1 MAVRVRV
8 PLAAPSFNKP
18 TNMRKNLILSLSAV
32 SFLALTS
39 CSSKLGALSAD
50 NFNVVPNPLETRGG
64 EVTFTVNGTFP
75 EKYMKKKAMVTVT
88 PQIRYNGEA
97 LNLTGHTFQ
106 GEKVK
111 DNNPTI
117 YYKVGGNYSMKSTTG
132 YKPEM
137 HKSELYLTFDA
148 QVGKKKVAIPD
159 VKVADGIIATSE
171 LYKYTLAGSGACI
184 APDTFQRVRAQ
195 KQEAQIKFLINQ
207 ANLRKSEL
215 KNNTVSEFV
224 DMLKR
229 INREQESLN
238 IKDVEVLAYA
248 SPDGGVSFN
257 DKLASKRRNVSED
270 YVKKQLKAT
279 NVNTDINAGY
289 TAQDWEGFQRLVQ
302 ASNIQDKNVILRV
315 LSMYQD
321 PQEREQQIR
330 NMSAGFQEL
339 ANGILPE
346 LRRSR
351 LIINYETIGRSDE
364 QIKEQ
369 YKADATK
376 LSVDEMLY
384 AATLENSL
392 EAKENIYKKATEVYP
407 NDYRAFNNVAAIE
420 FEKGNNSEAM
430 NYLNRALSL
439 NSNAAEANA
448 NAGLVA
454 LLADK
459 HDEAQNYIAKA
470 TGANDLSKA
479 LGALQLAKGNYAQA
493 EADFKGVA
501 SNTAALAQIMN
512 KNYAGATTTLN
523 GIRNKD
529 GMTDYLMAI
538 VNARQGN
545 NSAAASYLKSALQ
558 KDSRLVGYAANDLEL
573 KNIAK

>member
-1 MAVRVRV
+1 M
-8 PLAAPSFNKP
+8 
-18 TNMRKNLILSLSAV
+18 
-32 SFLALTS
+32 
-39 CSSKLGALSAD
+39 
-50 NFNVVPNPLETRGG
+50 
-64 EVTFTVNGTFP
+64 
-75 EKYMKKKAMVTVT
+75 
-88 PQIRYNGEA
+88 
-97 LNLTGHTFQ
+97 
-106 GEKVK
+106 
-111 DNNPTI
+111 
-117 YYKVGGNYSMKSTTG
+117 
-132 YKPEM
+132 
-137 HKSELYLTFDA
+137 
-148 QVGKKKVAIPD
+148 
-159 VKVADGIIATSE
+159 
-171 LYKYTLAGSGACI
+171 

-279 NVNTDINAGY
+279 NVETDINAGY

-376 LSVDEMLY
+376 LSVDEVLY

-392 EAKENIYKKATEVYP
+392 EAKESIYKKATE
-407 NDYRAFNNVAAIE
+407 I
-420 FEKGNNSEAM
+420 
-430 NYLNRALSL
+430 
-439 NSNAAEANA
+439 
-448 NAGLVA
+448 
-454 LLADK
+454 
-459 HDEAQNYIAKA
+459 
-470 TGANDLSKA
+470 
-479 LGALQLAKGNYAQA
+479 
-493 EADFKGVA
+493 
-501 SNTAALAQIMN
+501 
-512 KNYAGATTTLN
+512 
-523 GIRNKD
+523 
-529 GMTDYLMAI
+529 
-538 VNARQGN
+538 
-545 NSAAASYLKSALQ
+545 
-558 KDSRLVGYAANDLEL
+558 
-573 KNIAK
+573 

>member
-1 MAVRVRV
+1 M
-8 PLAAPSFNKP
+8 
-18 TNMRKNLILSLSAV
+18 
-32 SFLALTS
+32 
-39 CSSKLGALSAD
+39 GALSAD
-50 NFNVVPNPLETRGG
+50 NFNVVPDPLESRGG

-88 PQIRYNGEA
+88 PQLRYNGET
-97 LNLTGHTFQ
+97 LNLTSQTFQ

-117 YYKVGGNYSMKSTTG
+117 YYKVGGNYSMKSTTP

-148 QVGKKKVAIPD
+148 QVGSKKVEVPA
-159 VKVADGIIATSE
+159 VKIANGIIATSE

-184 APDTFQRVRAQ
+184 APDTFQRVKAQ

-215 KNNTVSEFV
+215 KNNSITEFV
-224 DMLKR
+224 EMLKR

-257 DKLASKRRNVSED
+257 DKLANKRRDVSED

-279 NVNTDINAGY
+279 KVDTDINAGY

-351 LIINYETIGRSDE
+351 LIINYETVGRSDE

-384 AATLENSL
+384 AAALENSL
-392 EAKENIYKKATEVYP
+392 DAKESIYKKTAETYP

-420 FEKGNNSEAM
+420 FEKGNNIEAK
-430 NYLNRALSL
+430 NYLDKALKL
-439 NSNAAEANA
+439 NGNAPEANA

-454 LLADK
+454 LMADK
-459 HDEAQNYIAKA
+459 RDEAQNYIAKA

-493 EADFKGVA
+493 EADFKGVN

-512 KNYAGATTTLN
+512 KNYSGAVTTLN
-523 GIRNKD
+523 NIKDKD
-529 GMTDYLMAI
+529 GMTDYLLAI
-538 VNARQGN
+538 INARQGN
-545 NSAAASYLKSALQ
+545 NSQAASYLKNALQ
-558 KDSRLVGYAANDLEL
+558 KDPSLAKYAADDLEL